1 MDEPEVATGPDDE
14 PTFERTRSRTRP
26 GTPWSR
32 ILLGATLSMPA
43 LAFGGVHA
51 LTTVG
56 FCALALLL
64 WLRLCL
70 RSRKGLQLPLWGGLG
85 LLAAAVTFVQWLPL
99 PGLREALAPGIDTAV
114 QQALAGTG
122 VTARAG
128 LSPVPGDTGLEV
140 ARLLGLTALF
150 VAAAQLSWRVTAAF
164 VTLLGTVVALVGFAH
179 EAAGLHAIY
188 GWYTPIDIDRATV
201 PALLGTFVNPNH
213 QSGLLL
219 LGIFSGVAV
228 AADQHAHGLVTADP
242 GRVDRYGDR
251 FLAAM
256 AGVTIQ
262 IPALV
267 LSLSRGALVAFLLL
281 GPIAAVLALRRQA
294 AGRRARRRRSERL
307 SPARIMVL
315 VGAAGLFLLVARHG
329 AWRELATL
337 SSLSESLG
345 ETDHKLAHAMR
356 ALGLIGLSPLLG
368 IGRGAFIDMF
378 PALRVDDSHVL
389 ATHLECAPA
398 AMLVEWGPWFG
409 GTILAGMTAWWLLA
423 MLRGG
428 RHSDDN
434 ARRIVLLGLLA
445 VALQNTVDFAFEF
458 LGVTAPAVALAGAL
472 ASGPVRPLAQRTA
485 AVAGGAL
492 LLGAMVLGLVSR
504 PGSQLLREDD
514 NAAIVAGTGDAAL
527 ALARRPLDGRL
538 HGLLARQ
545 AARKQDW
552 PEALARADAAV
563 RLRPASV
570 DPWLIRGVALR
581 RSGRVPEGDES
592 IARGSR
598 RCTTCPAVPW
608 WRGCWRSIP
617 SPPRSRRSAPSPR
630 GRGGCG
636 STRSPRSAPRTPMR
650 SRPHA
655 CARIPAI
662 PSRCGS
668 ATRSRCRRATPR
680 WRCTTRGCCDSWCR
694 ATPVR
699 SWPWPRPC
707 ARSAAAPTRATSCC
721 AGSTRTRP
729 AAPPSP
735 TCPSGACSS
744 RSCSRPCS
752 SSATRP
758 RLRAR
763 ASSCPSCC
771 RDRRAASRGRSPSRS
786 RPSST
791 PARTAARPRPR
802 RERVR
807 GGLGAARPRRGRDRP
822 RDAARSCGY
831 RRGRPCAL
839 RSLRSPCCCP

>member
-1 MDEPEVATGPDDE
+1 MDEAEVATGPDDE
-14 PTFERTRSRTRP
+14 PTFERARSRSRP
-26 GTPWSR
+26 GAPWSR

-51 LTTVG
+51 LTVVG

-70 RSRKGLQLPLWGGLG
+70 RSRKGLQLPLWSLLG
-85 LLAAAVTFVQWLPL
+85 LLAAAVTFVQWMPL
-99 PGLREALAPGIDTAV
+99 PGLREALAPGIDSAV

-122 VTARAG
+122 VQPRAG

-140 ARLLGLTALF
+140 ARLVGLTALF

-281 GPIAAVLALRRQA
+281 GPIAAVLAMRRQA

-356 ALGLIGLSPLLG
+356 ALGLIGLSPALG
-368 IGRGAFIDMF
+368 IGRGAFVDLF

-409 GTILAGMTAWWLLA
+409 GTLLAGMTAWWLLA
-423 MLRGG
+423 LVRGG

-485 AVAGGAL
+485 AIAGGAL

-514 NAAIVAGTGDAAL
+514 NAAIVAGTGDAAVS
-527 ALARRPLDGRL
+527 LARRPLDGRL

-545 AARKQDW
+545 AARKQNW

-581 RSGRVPEGDES
+581 RDGRIAEGDES
-592 IARGSR
+592 IARGLAALHDPPSDGVVAWLLAEYPE
-598 RCTTCPAVPW
+598 PAAIAALSPEPARPWRLWVDAVAALSPAHADAIAAARVRSHPRDPEPLRIRHALALQAGNPTLALHHARLLRQLAPGDTGAQLAVAKALRALGRTADARDELLRGLDENAPGGPAFSDLSERGLLEQELLAVLLDLGDEASLARARKLVPELL
-608 WRGCWRSIP
+608 
-617 SPPRSRRSAPSPR
+617 
-630 GRGGCG
+630 
-636 STRSPRSAPRTPMR
+636 
-650 SRPHA
+650 SRPA
-655 CARIPAI
+655 
-662 PSRCGS
+662 SRE
-668 ATRSRCRRATPR
+668 SRKITESLAAQLDERAH
-680 WRCTTRGCCDSWCR
+680 
-694 ATPVR
+694 
-699 SWPWPRPC
+699 
-707 ARSAAAPTRATSCC
+707 
-721 AGSTRTRP
+721 
-729 AAPPSP
+729 
-735 TCPSGACSS
+735 
-744 RSCSRPCS
+744 
-752 SSATRP
+752 
-758 RLRAR
+758 AR
-763 ASSCPSCC
+763 A
-771 RDRRAASRGRSPSRS
+771 
-786 RPSST
+786 
-791 PARTAARPRPR
+791 PAP
-802 RERVR
+802 
-807 GGLGAARPRRGRDRP
+807 
-822 RDAARSCGY
+822 
-831 RRGRPCAL
+831 
-839 RSLRSPCCCP
+839 